1 MTLKFTAI
9 VGFCLALAAC
19 GGSGD
24 GGGTGGF
31 SGLAGAATGASNPAG
46 TTGQEAKPET
56 PPAQSQGS
64 AKAFSFADADS
75 AGATASLQASDSE
88 TIGGLVASAASSG
101 PPFDPA
107 SLATRAALRLK
118 RQLLP
123 SEWGVGFAS
132 TPGGSV
138 LTRTLRVT
146 DNRDGALTWTATSS
160 APWLS
165 VTSSGTTGTGPG
177 LVLTANPQLA
187 TMGAISYATVT
198 LKTSNPD
205 VQAAIS
211 IKVGLWRSDEGL
223 TSTLTLPTDYTNVVA
238 DKIRPYVYAHNGG
251 TSIDIFNAHLGT
263 KVGTIANVGAA
274 LSGMTVAPDGSSLYV
289 LDRDIQSEYLPSKSI
304 VVVDLARMSKLETW
318 PLKAQ
323 IGGVSV
329 GAPSTL
335 LAIRTNG
342 KNIVL
347 AGDGE
352 AYVDGK
358 NIATLSSYAHWDFT
372 ASSDGRKVFAQ
383 IAGLSPA
390 SGRAYDI
397 DYRSMTN
404 NETLTT
410 KLTADVW
417 GISRTSG
424 RDIAVNA
431 DGTALYITA
440 GWSCFSLN
448 PGNLA
453 FIAELPPP
461 DIHFG
466 TNNVEVTRDGRVLC
480 GSSGTYSIADIRVYA
495 PDGTALK
502 SFKFADYT
510 KGLFDRQLV
519 VTPDGTTAVG
529 LTNDPKMAFVPIGS
543 P

>member
-31 SGLAGAATGASNPAG
+31 SGLSGAATGASSPVG
-46 TTGQEAKPET
+46 ETGQEAMPET

-64 AKAFSFADADS
+64 AKAFSFADANS
-75 AGATASLQASDSE
+75 ADATVPLQASNSE
-88 TIGGLVASAASSG
+88 TIGGLEASAASSG
-101 PPFDPA
+101 LPFDPT
-107 SLATRAALRLK
+107 SLAARAALRLK

-123 SEWGVGFAS
+123 SEWGIGFAS
-132 TPGGSV
+132 TRGGTV

-146 DNRDGALTWTATSS
+146 DNREGALPWTATSS

-165 VTSSGTTGTGPG
+165 VTSSGTTGTGSG
-177 LVLTANPQLA
+177 LVITANPQLA
-187 TMGAISYATVT
+187 VMGSISYATVT
-198 LKTSNPD
+198 LKSSSPD
-205 VQAAIS
+205 IGTAVINVA
-211 IKVGLWRSDEGL
+211 LWRSDEGL
-223 TSTLTLPTDYTNVVA
+223 TTTLTLPTDYTNVVA

-251 TSIDIFNAHLGT
+251 TSIDIYNAHLGT

-274 LSGMTVAPDGSSLYV
+274 LSDMTVAPDGSLLYV
-289 LDRDIQSEYLPSKSI
+289 LDRDIQSEYLPSKTI

-329 GAPSTL
+329 GAPRTL

-347 AGDGE
+347 GGDGE

-358 NIATLSSYAHWDFT
+358 NAATLSSYAHWDLT
-372 ASSDGRKVFAQ
+372 ASSDGRRVFAQ
-383 IAGLSPA
+383 ISGLSPA

-404 NETLTT
+404 NETLTS

-448 PGNLA
+448 PRNLA

-461 DIHFG
+461 DMSFG

-480 GSSGTYSIADIRVYA
+480 GSDGMYSIADIRVYA
-495 PDGTALK
+495 ADGTALK
-502 SFKFADYT
+502 SFKFANYT
-510 KGLFDRQLV
+510 KGLLERQLV

-529 LTNDPKMAFVPIGS
+529 LTNDPNMAFVPIGS

>member
-9 VGFCLALAAC
+9 VGFCLALVAC

-24 GGGTGGF
+24 SGGAGGF
-31 SGLAGAATGASNPAG
+31 SGLAGAGAAG
-46 TTGQEAKPET
+46 TNGQQAKVGLTPEVL
-56 PPAQSQGS
+56 PEQSLDGT
-64 AKAFSFADADS
+64 KAFSFKEANS
-75 AGATASLQASDSE
+75 AGATASPQASDSE
-88 TIGGLVASAASSG
+88 MIGGLVASTASSG

-107 SLATRAALRLK
+107 SLTARAALKLK

-123 SEWGVGFAS
+123 SEWGIGFAS

-146 DNRDGALTWTATSS
+146 DNRGGALPWTATSS

-165 VTSSGTTGTGPG
+165 VTGSGTTDIGPG
-177 LVLTANPQLA
+177 LAITANPQLA
-187 TMGAISYATVT
+187 TMDTISYATVT

-205 VQAAIS
+205 IEAAVIR
-211 IKVGLWRSDEGL
+211 VGLWRSSQGL
-223 TSTLTLPTDYTNVVA
+223 TATTTLPTDYTSVVA

-251 TSIDIFNAHLGT
+251 TSIDIYNAHLGT

-274 LSGMTVAPDGSSLYV
+274 LSEMTVAPDGSLLYA
-289 LDRDIQSEYLPSKSI
+289 LDRDTESEYLPSKTI
-304 VVVDLARMSKLETW
+304 VVVDLANLTKTETW

-329 GAPSTL
+329 GAPRSL

-347 AGDGE
+347 ASDGD

-358 NIATLSSYAHWDFT
+358 HIATLSSYAHWDFT

-383 IAGLSPA
+383 NNGLSPA
-390 SGRAYDI
+390 SGRAYSL
-397 DYRSMTN
+397 DYGSMPDQ
-404 NETLTT
+404 TLTAT
-410 KLTADVW
+410 LTAEMW
-417 GISRTSG
+417 GVSRTSG
-424 RDIAVNA
+424 RDIAANA
-431 DGTALYITA
+431 DGTALYITG
-440 GWSCFSLN
+440 GWSCDSLN
-448 PGNLA
+448 PGTLA
-453 FIAELPPP
+453 FIAELPAP

-466 TNNVEVTRDGRVLC
+466 TNNVEVTKDGRVLC
-480 GSSGTYSIADIRVYA
+480 GSGGMYSIADISIYA
-495 PDGTALK
+495 PDGTTLK
-502 SFKFADYT
+502 TFRFAGYA
-510 KGLFDRQLV
+510 KGLLERQLV
-519 VTPDGTTAVG
+519 VTPDGTMAVG

>member
-31 SGLAGAATGASNPAG
+31 SGLSGAATGASSPAG
-46 TTGQEAKPET
+46 TTGEEAKPET

-64 AKAFSFADADS
+64 AKAFSFADANS
-75 AGATASLQASDSE
+75 ADATVPLQASNSE
-88 TIGGLVASAASSG
+88 TIDGLAASAASSG
-101 PPFDPA
+101 PLFDPA
-107 SLATRAALRLK
+107 SLAARAALRLK

-123 SEWGVGFAS
+123 SEWGIGLAS
-132 TPGGSV
+132 TRGGTV
-138 LTRTLRVT
+138 LSRTLRVT
-146 DNRDGALTWTATSS
+146 DNREGALPWTATSS

-165 VTSSGTTGTGPG
+165 VTSSGTTGTGSG
-177 LVLTANPQLA
+177 LVITANPQLA
-187 TMGAISYATVT
+187 TMSAISYATVA
-198 LKTSNPD
+198 LKSSSPD
-205 VQAAIS
+205 VGTAVIN
-211 IKVGLWRSDEGL
+211 VGLWRSDEGL
-223 TSTLTLPTDYTNVVA
+223 TTTLTLPTDYTNVVA

-251 TSIDIFNAHLGT
+251 TSIDIYNAHLGT

-274 LSGMTVAPDGSSLYV
+274 LSGMTVAPDGSLLYV

-304 VVVDLARMSKLETW
+304 VVVDLAHMSKLETW

-347 AGDGE
+347 GGDGE

-372 ASSDGRKVFAQ
+372 ASSDGRRVFAQ

-390 SGRAYDI
+390 TGRAYDI

-448 PGNLA
+448 PRTLA

-461 DIHFG
+461 DMSFG
-466 TNNVEVTRDGRVLC
+466 ANNVEVTRDGRVLC
-480 GSSGTYSIADIRVYA
+480 GSDGMYSSADIRVYA
-495 PDGTALK
+495 PGGTALK

-510 KGLFDRQLV
+510 KGLLDRQLV

-529 LTNDPKMAFVPIGS
+529 LTNDPKMVFVPIGA